1 MSNQTLQIDFP
12 GIVELLVAVFKQA
25 RRDAQ
30 RGEQEAIQFL
40 DYFRRGQD
48 YDRDSNQTTSDR
60 IARTV

>member
-1 MSNQTLQIDFP
+1 MSNRTLQIDIP
-12 GIVELLVAVFKQA
+12 GIVDLLVAVFKQA

-30 RGEQEAIQFL
+30 RG
-40 DYFRRGQD
+40 FRRGQD